1 MVLSVASGYSPEYL
15 LKEVATGREN
25 YYTGAV
31 TDGEPP
37 GRWWGAGAEKLG
49 LTGLVE
55 AQDMRAVY
63 ERFLDPRAE
72 GFSDPELWDD
82 VDTLGHAG
90 RKYKTEEQLY
100 AAAVEREPGATGERL
115 AELRTEA
122 GKKARHNVAFFDL
135 TFNVQKSVTLV
146 HTAFEAQETAAR
158 QAGDEE
164 TAAAWAQFR
173 TAVEDAIWAGNN
185 AGLAYFAEKAGY
197 TRTGHHGG
205 EAGRWADAHGWT
217 VASFLQ
223 HDSREHDPHL
233 HIHNAL
239 LNRVEDPE
247 GVWLTLDGQ
256 SLYRWRPAAAAVAE
270 RTMEEHLSHALGV
283 LVATRPDGKA
293 REIVGVVQ
301 EAMDLISTRRHQV
314 TAKTQELVDAYEQR
328 YGRAPNGLQRERLAQ
343 QATLATRAAK
353 SHTGE
358 SRNELLD
365 RIDSR
370 IRADIDGGLAGVAH
384 TVLGARPDAVAAQE
398 WSPQAVIEVALEQV
412 QSTKA
417 GWTKADLT
425 SAINTALPDHL
436 GITDGRDIG
445 QLLDSLTDK
454 ALQYATT
461 LDQAR
466 PGDELLPAELRLDN
480 GDSSYQAPGSRLYAT
495 PEHVRTER
503 ALVAA
508 TASGGAAA
516 LPHPVPDRFLRA
528 LAESGIELGPDQAA
542 AVRGVLTSGARV
554 ETLVGPAGTGKSFI
568 VGTIAQAWNDP
579 AHAGGPDSGVRRVF
593 GLATSQIATEVLKAE
608 GLDASNVAAWLAA
621 QRRLSAG
628 AGSPGPR
635 PIDADQAWRLRAG
648 DLVVVDESAMT
659 DTAALAA
666 IHQHVDTAG
675 AKLLLVGDHRQLA
688 AVGAG
693 GAMDLVAASGAR
705 YELAEA
711 RRFNQEWER
720 SASLRLRDGD
730 ESVLRDY
737 HQHGRLLDAG
747 TRDEAEASAA
757 AAWLGDT
764 LAGRRSLLVVDTNEQ
779 AARVSS
785 AIRAELVRLGQVQ
798 EDGVQLGLQGT
809 YAGVGDL
816 VEARKLDWTL
826 AGYEGNPRGAINRE
840 HYRVQAVRPDGG
852 LEVAVITGRTPDGD
866 VLGGRLVLPP
876 AYVAGHL
883 ALGYASTV
891 HAAQGGTVDTTHTIV
906 SGRTGPAGLYVG
918 MSRGRDANTAHVI
931 TRATVDDPARGDERH
946 ELHRDPI
953 AVLVGQLSDRDS
965 LTSRSAVAIADESA
979 AVAGSTQTAG
989 ERLADAAHI
998 AATARTVGWLDQLT
1012 AAGHLSPE
1020 QRARIAAEDGAPSLA
1035 RVLRRAEL
1043 AGHDPHQLLVDAVA
1057 ERPLTGAKNTTNVLH
1072 ARITDGNTR
1081 RFDPVGTTWA
1091 DWKPRTGDHEWD
1103 TYLDA
1108 LAAAAD
1114 QRTAELGRVAAKDA
1128 PVWAV
1133 EALGAVPEDP
1143 REREHWQQRAGAI
1156 AAYRELRGHDDPAD
1170 ALGPAPTPG
1179 QVEAYAAYRNAWRAA
1194 GRPDIDRAEHEMSDG
1209 LHRMRIIAWEREKA
1223 WGPRYVGNELAGTHQ
1238 AADQHRRTAALRA
1251 AEADAA
1257 ADPADRDRLH
1267 TESAQAAALAA
1278 TLDGRIAEL
1287 EKLDDARA
1295 VFLGHTA
1302 VTRSNAEVSQYI
1314 LAERHAHDTEPEPRV
1329 TAQEWLDAENA
1340 ARIADDENRAITE
1353 HDLQSDNDD
1362 HGAAVQRHRTED
1374 VEVNRD
1380 NEAGDDHRD
1389 DGTAAAVP
1397 DVRDVAAAEPKQTGE
1412 DIVQEASAQD
1422 TAAAIARARRS
1433 LAEIEARRVLDA
1445 CADEDERTAEAARWA
1460 TDESD
1465 LTDHT
1470 DQHDDAGDVFAREP
1484 AELPT

>member
-1 MVLSVASGYSPEYL
+1 
-15 LKEVATGREN
+15 
-25 YYTGAV
+25 
-31 TDGEPP
+31 
-37 GRWWGAGAEKLG
+37 
-49 LTGLVE
+49 
-55 AQDMRAVY
+55 
-63 ERFLDPRAE
+63 
-72 GFSDPELWDD
+72 
-82 VDTLGHAG
+82 
-90 RKYKTEEQLY
+90 LY
-100 AAAVEREPGATGERL
+100 AAAVEREPNATGERL

-158 QAGDEE
+158 NAGDEE
-164 TAAAWAQFR
+164 PAAAWAQFR

-247 GVWLTLDGQ
+247 GVWLTIDGQ

-343 QATLATRAAK
+343 QATLSTRAAK

-358 SRNELLD
+358 SRNALLD
-365 RIDSR
+365 RIDER

-445 QLLDSLTDK
+445 QLLDSLTDR
-454 ALQYATT
+454 ALEYATT
-461 LDQAR
+461 LDHAR

-480 GDSSYQAPGSRLYAT
+480 GDSAYQAPGSRLYAT

-508 TASGGAAA
+508 TTSGGATA
-516 LPHPVPDRFLRA
+516 LPHPVADRFLRS
-528 LAESGIELGPDQAA
+528 LAESGIELGSDQAA

-554 ETLVGPAGTGKSFI
+554 ETLVGPAGTGKSFV
-568 VGTIAQAWNDP
+568 VGTIARAWND
-579 AHAGGPDSGVRRVF
+579 AESGPRRVF
-593 GLATSQIATEVLKAE
+593 GLATSQIATEVLKSE

-621 QRRLSAG
+621 QRRLAAG
-628 AGSPGPR
+628 AGAAGPR
-635 PIDADQAWRLRAG
+635 PIDADQAWRLHAG

-666 IHQHVDTAG
+666 IHGHVDKAG

-720 SASLRLRDGD
+720 GASLRLRDGD
-730 ESVLRDY
+730 ESVLREY
-737 HQHGRLLDAG
+737 HQHGRLLDSG

-798 EDGVQLGLQGT
+798 EDGVRLGLQGT

-816 VEARKLDWTL
+816 VEARSLDWTL
-826 AGYEGNPRGAINRE
+826 AGYEGNARGAINRE
-840 HYRVQAVRPDGG
+840 HYRVQGVRPDGG
-852 LEVAVITGRTPDGD
+852 LEVAVITGRTPEGD
-866 VLGGRLVLPP
+866 VLGERLVLPP

-906 SGRTGPAGLYVG
+906 SGRTGPAALYVG
-918 MSRGRDANTAHVI
+918 MSRGRDANTAHVV

-953 AVLVGQLSDRDS
+953 AVLAGQLSDRDP
-965 LTSRSAVAIADESA
+965 LTSRSAVAIAEESA

-1012 AAGHLSPE
+1012 ADGHLSPD

-1081 RFDPVGTTWA
+1081 RFDPIGATWA
-1091 DWKPRTGDHEWD
+1091 DWTPRTGDHEWD

-1108 LAAAAD
+1108 LATAAD
-1114 QRTAELGRVAAKDA
+1114 QRSAELGRVAAKDA

-1133 EALGAVPEDP
+1133 EALGAVPDDP
-1143 REREHWQQRAGAI
+1143 HERENWQHRAGAI

-1194 GRPDIDRAEHEMSDG
+1194 GRPEIDRAEHEMSDG

-1238 AADQHRRTAALRA
+1238 AADQHRRTAALRT
-1251 AEADAA
+1251 AEADVA
-1257 ADPADRDRLH
+1257 ADPAERDRLQ
-1267 TESAQAAALAA
+1267 TEAAQAAALAA
-1278 TLDGRIAEL
+1278 TLDARIGEL

-1314 LAERHAHDTEPEPRV
+1314 LAERHAHDAEPEPRV
-1329 TAQEWLDAENA
+1329 TAQEWLDAEKA
-1340 ARIADDENRAITE
+1340 ARTADDQHRDVAE
-1353 HDLQSDNDD
+1353 HDLERDVDTAGADRNVHDDAEVRPGETRSDDRD
-1362 HGAAVQRHRTED
+1362 FDGVEAD
-1374 VEVNRD
+1374 V
-1380 NEAGDDHRD
+1380 A
-1389 DGTAAAVP
+1389 
-1397 DVRDVAAAEPKQTGE
+1397 DVREAAAAEPKQTGE
-1412 DIVQEASAQD
+1412 DAVREASAQE
-1422 TAAAIARARRS
+1422 TADAIARARRS
-1433 LAEIEARRVLDA
+1433 LAEIEARQVLDA
-1445 CADEDERTAEAARWA
+1445 RADEDERSAEVARWA
-1460 TDESD
+1460 SDEPEVADYS
-1465 LTDHT
+1465 
-1470 DQHDDAGDVFAREP
+1470 DQHDDAGEVLAREP
-1484 AELPT
+1484 AEYPT